1 MKQNEDILGNC
12 QDAEKIFRVPDGYFE
27 SFAKQM
33 EEKTAE
39 TDIKPLTRRMSYAN
53 WWKPVSVAASVVAA
67 IVCTSLYI
75 NEKQE
80 EELMLTIEHEAL
92 YSQLEDLEIIDYLAS
107 EED

>member
-12 QDAEKIFRVPDGYFE
+12 PDAEKIFRVPDGYFE
-27 SFAKQM
+27 SFAKLM
-33 EEKTAE
+33 DEKTAE
-39 TDIKPLTRRMSYAN
+39 TDTKQHGRMVLAN
-53 WWKPVSVAASVVAA
+53 WWKPVSVAASIAAA

-75 NEKQE
+75 NEKHE
-80 EELMLTIEHEAL
+80 EELMLTIEHETL